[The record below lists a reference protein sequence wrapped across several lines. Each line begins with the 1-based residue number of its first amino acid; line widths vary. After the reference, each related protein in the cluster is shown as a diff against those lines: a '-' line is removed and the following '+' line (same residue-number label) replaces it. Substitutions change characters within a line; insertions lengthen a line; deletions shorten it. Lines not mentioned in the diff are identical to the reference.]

1 MHWVLF
7 RGAGLATPVHGL
19 RTAVR
24 PAHRAAEVVTFTSA
38 AQASRMSDGQ
48 RIYNRCPP
56 SLSRPVRKPFQIDG
70 LKGMLQSALDSGMTQ
85 VAISPVALSELS

>member
-1 MHWVLF
+1 
-7 RGAGLATPVHGL
+7 
-19 RTAVR
+19 VR

-70 LKGMLQSALDSGMTQ
+70 LKGMLQSALDSGMIQ